1 MGRETSAVSRDMTKD
16 DFEEW
21 LRRYGEAW
29 ESRDPK
35 GAAALFTEHA
45 EYYWTPFGEPKR
57 GLREIEAAWAE
68 ATTRQRDVRF
78 SFQILTATGGLRIA
92 TWHTQLVK
100 AATGRE
106 IEIDGILVAEFD
118 DSGRC
123 RVFREWWHSTEA
135 GSSQRAPT

>member
-1 MGRETSAVSRDMTKD
+1 MTKD

-29 ESRDPK
+29 ENRDPK
-35 GAAALFTEHA
+35 AAAALFTEHA
-45 EYYWTPFGEPKR
+45 EYYWTPFREPKC
-57 GLREIEAAWAE
+57 GPREIEVAWAE
-68 ATTRQRDVRF
+68 ATSRQRDVRF
-78 SFQILTATGGLRIA
+78 SFQIVATSGGLGIA
-92 TWHTQLVK
+92 TWHTQLVR

-106 IEIDGILVAEFD
+106 IEIDGILVTDFD

-135 GSSQRAPT
+135 ESSQAEPA

>member
-1 MGRETSAVSRDMTKD
+1 MQKD
-16 DFEEW
+16 EFEKW
-21 LRRYGEAW
+21 LGRYGGAW

-35 GAAALFTEHA
+35 AAAALFTEHA

-57 GLREIEAAWAE
+57 GLREIEVAWAQ
-68 ATTRQRDVRF
+68 ATGRQRDVRF
-78 SFQILTATGGLRIA
+78 RFQILAASRRLGIA
-92 TWHTQLVK
+92 TWHTHLVR

-118 DSGRC
+118 DSGCC

-135 GSSQRAPT
+135 ESSHSAPP